1 MRYPLRYT
9 AYDWIKSQAKP
20 PTDADLLEALNKG
33 GSKCSPDEM
42 NKVLMQLEI
51 LGLITVRWVGKEK
64 RRLEVAQPK
73 PQNSRMPVI
82 SE

>member
-9 AYDWIKSQAKP
+9 AYEWIKAQKS
-20 PTDADLLEALNKG
+20 PTDGDLLEALNKG
-33 GSKCSPDEM
+33 GSKCSPDEL

-51 LGLITVRWVGKEK
+51 LGLITVRWVGKDK
-64 RRLEVAQPK
+64 RRLEVAEPAA
-73 PQNSRMPVI
+73 PSGRMPII